1 MADNFK
7 FIDKSSEADNMRL
20 VKSAS
25 LLDQAD
31 DTYFMVKVPR
41 FSLVT
46 SIIVHLISAFGT
58 TSTITVGFDGN
69 KETADP
75 DAFLLSVDIDPDG
88 ANKLI
93 SLASA
98 TGINRGG
105 KYFDQ
110 ANAVITLDL
119 VKGNAGAAAEVR
131 LFVGYHKIFA

>member
-1 MADNFK
+1 MVDFT

-25 LLDQAD
+25 ILDGAD
-31 DTYFMVKVPR
+31 NSYFMVKVPR
-41 FSLVT
+41 FSLVI
-46 SIIVHLISAFGT
+46 SIIVELISPFGT

-75 DAFLLSVDIDPDG
+75 DAFLLNANIDPDG

-93 SLASA
+93 SLASS

-105 KYFDQ
+105 KWFSQ

-119 VKGNAGAAAEVR
+119 VKGNAGALAEVR

>member
-1 MADNFK
+1 MVDFT

-25 LLDQAD
+25 ILDGAD
-31 DTYFMVKVPR
+31 NSYFMVKVPR

-46 SIIVHLISAFGT
+46 SIIVELISVFGS

-69 KETADP
+69 KEVADP
-75 DAFLLSVDIDPDG
+75 DAFLLSANIDPDG

-93 SLASA
+93 SLASS

-105 KYFDQ
+105 KWFSQ

-119 VKGNAGAAAEVR
+119 VKGDAPASAEVR